1 MLVNMKD
8 LLLQAQTEAENADS
22 IDKAAHASAD
32 ALGQLMKS
40 GAAENA
46 STLRVIDGE
55 GRYQGT
61 ISEGDFLW
69 NLIRDFH
76 MDLESMRRVKV
87 SYMKRRWNYKA
98 VSIDAEIGEL
108 ADLILDQNF
117 VPVVDGRNVFIGI
130 VTRKVIMQALL
141 QNRQEKQED
150 E

>member
-1 MLVNMKD
+1 MNISFY
-8 LLLQAQTEAENADS
+8 LLPKNQVTYLDQEDVVADS
-22 IDKAAHASAD
+22 
-32 ALGQLMKS
+32 LRLMNKK
-40 GAAENA
+40 GFQ
-46 STLRVIDGE
+46 TVPMIDGE
-55 GRYQGT
+55 GGYQGT

-87 SYMKRRWNYKA
+87 SYMKRRWKYKA

>member
-1 MLVNMKD
+1 MNISFYLLPKNQVTFLNQEDLV
-8 LLLQAQTEAENADS
+8 ADS
-22 IDKAAHASAD
+22 
-32 ALGQLMKS
+32 LRLMNKK
-40 GAAENA
+40 GFQ
-46 STLRVIDGE
+46 TVPLIDGE

-87 SYMKRRWNYKA
+87 SYMKRRRNYKS

-117 VPVVDGRNVFIGI
+117 VPVVDGRKVFIGI

-141 QNRQEKQED
+141 QNRQENQDHE
-150 E
+150 

>member
-1 MLVNMKD
+1 MNISFYLLPKNQVTYLAQEDLV
-8 LLLQAQTEAENADS
+8 ADS
-22 IDKAAHASAD
+22 
-32 ALGQLMKS
+32 LRLMNKK
-40 GAAENA
+40 GFQ
-46 STLRVIDGE
+46 TVPVIDGE

-76 MDLESMRRVKV
+76 MDLESMRQVKV
-87 SYMKRRWNYKA
+87 SYMKRRRNYKS

-117 VPVVDGRNVFIGI
+117 VPVVDGRKVFIGI

-141 QNRQEKQED
+141 QNRQEKQDD

>member
-1 MLVNMKD
+1 M
-8 LLLQAQTEAENADS
+8 
-22 IDKAAHASAD
+22 
-32 ALGQLMKS
+32 
-40 GAAENA
+40 
-46 STLRVIDGE
+46 
-55 GRYQGT
+55 
-61 ISEGDFLW
+61 
-69 NLIRDFH
+69 
-76 MDLESMRRVKV
+76 